1 MIGLQGFEYQKLSL
15 ENCQTDNFYK
25 KKVETDTLPVVPTG
39 IKDIESY
46 QEHKKSSF
54 LENIFQP
61 EI

>member
-46 QEHKKSSF
+46 QEH
-54 LENIFQP
+54 
-61 EI
+61 